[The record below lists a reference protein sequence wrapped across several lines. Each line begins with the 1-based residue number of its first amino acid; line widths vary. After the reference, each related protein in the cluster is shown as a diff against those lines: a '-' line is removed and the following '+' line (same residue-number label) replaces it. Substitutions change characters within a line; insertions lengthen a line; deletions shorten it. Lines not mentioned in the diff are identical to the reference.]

1 MRIEYFDSLLAFN
14 PADRARII
22 FRKAVYLRNM
32 GKRIEALNAFKEA
45 YAEGNMLPEKD
56 RLESLYAI
64 GMLYYDLGNPVK
76 ALGETANLMALPKPD
91 SLKYYNVK
99 GLVTIYNVYI
109 TIRNI
114 KGALNALKSGL
125 HELERIKD
133 ITDKTEYRRLTGLL
147 LIMSGGTN
155 SLSGNYKEAFENYKE
170 AEKYVGKE
178 HNGDITLSLGI
189 LYSYMQEHDIA
200 HNYYQKAVEDTT

>member
-1 MRIEYFDSLLAFN
+1 MNNKDFKSFKSFIKSHRLHFVMMMIFCLFVFGYADSFNPRLQYYRSQLDDNTLTQSLRIEYFDSLLAFN

-32 GKRIEALNAFKEA
+32 GKRIEALNAFKES

-64 GMLYYDLGNPVK
+64 GTLYYDLGNPVK
-76 ALGETANLMALPKPD
+76 ALGEMANLMALPKPD

-114 KGALNALKSGL
+114 KGALNA
-125 HELERIKD
+125 
-133 ITDKTEYRRLTGLL
+133 
-147 LIMSGGTN
+147 
-155 SLSGNYKEAFENYKE
+155 
-170 AEKYVGKE
+170 
-178 HNGDITLSLGI
+178 
-189 LYSYMQEHDIA
+189 
-200 HNYYQKAVEDTT
+200 